1 MKAFFSLLAL
11 AFGFVVTVAF
21 VRVDKLVGERLAGRQ
36 AGGLSMILSGPT
48 EVRSGSTPAKL
59 IKKRLEARR
68 YTVVANEPTAAG
80 EYSITNNS
88 ITVKTRPFRTA
99 TGEEVPTRTFQIQQQ
114 TGEITSAVGQP
125 ISAITLEPKPIAPLG
140 STEVRASSFRS
151 LSQIP
156 RSLQNAFL
164 AIEDRRFYKHWG
176 IDPIGIARA
185 MIKNMRAGRLVEG
198 GSTLTQQLAK
208 NILFTPKKTLGR
220 KVREMFAAL
229 SLERRLSKEEILEL
243 YLNEI
248 YFSQEGQVSV
258 HGVQEA
264 AQSFFGKDVAKI
276 SLAESALLAGLVR
289 APTSYSPRKNI
300 KRSTKRRDLVLAE
313 MRDQGFIEENEFKS
327 AVAEKISLA
336 PPPFRKKDAPFFA
349 AAIERQMADSFDV
362 EAAAVSGVQVHTW
375 LDPDIQQCAEQA
387 VSESIA
393 AIEKTYPRLRKKHK
407 GRAFEQSLVAVEP
420 FSGAIRAFVGG
431 RDFFSNQFDHVMM
444 ARRQIGST
452 IKPFLYLTALDG
464 SLNSYRVA
472 TPISI
477 LSDEPTGITLFD
489 HSQWKP
495 KNYDRTFR
503 GDVTLRYALERSLNI
518 PAVYV
523 AQRVGIPALA
533 NTLRQFAV
541 SPEIPEFPALALGA
555 LDTTLLQL
563 TSAYGALANGG
574 RLVSPR
580 LYNAVIDADGSEL
593 AATVH
598 NEATVAQEGPV
609 YLVTD
614 IMRGVVDRGTAQVIR
629 RMGYKGVAAGKTGTS
644 NDTRDAWF
652 VGFTPRLSVGI
663 WTGFDDN
670 SSLGLTGGAASAP
683 TWARFMK
690 CIEPLVEEEQFIRP
704 PSVEVVALDRE
715 LFCRA
720 SKEHPKERVLTE
732 LFVQGTAPAEE
743 CSASSSET
751 EGGYPPSADD
761 VETSSY
767 PSAEAI
773 GTSEQPSAEE
783 TESQNRNAR
792 RQSFT
797 SESQDLYTQP
807 DSDLAAPPNQPLPR
821 RSSKEAKASNNE
833 PNELDEEKWYSRS
846 AEIDPIE
853 KQERSP
859 TKSYKNDTKRDS
871 RDIDYADDYSTD
883 YEDEGTSDGLY
894 DSN

>member
-1 MKAFFSLLAL
+1 MKSFLSLLLL
-11 AFGFVVTVAF
+11 AVGILVTVFF
-21 VRVDKLVGERLAGRQ
+21 VRVDRLVGDRLTDRQ

-48 EVRSGSTPAKL
+48 EIRSGSVPAKQ

-68 YTVVANEPTAAG
+68 YTAVLKEPSAPGEFRTTAG
-80 EYSITNNS
+80 SLL
-88 ITVKTRPFRTA
+88 VKTRPFRTA
-99 TGEEVPTRTFQIQQQ
+99 SGEEVPARTYRIAQDS
-114 TGEITSAVGQP
+114 GEITSSEGEPVT
-125 ISAITLEPKPIAPLG
+125 AITLEPKAISPLG
-140 STEVRASSFRS
+140 SAEVRASSFRPIN
-151 LSQIP
+151 QIP
-156 RSLQNAFL
+156 RSLQDAFL

-176 IDPIGIARA
+176 VDPVGIARA
-185 MIKNMRAGRLVEG
+185 MVKNILARRLVEG

-258 HGVQEA
+258 HGVPEA
-264 AQSFFGKDVAKI
+264 AMSFFGKDVSKI
-276 SLAESALLAGLVR
+276 TVAEGALLAGLVR
-289 APTSYSPRKNI
+289 APSSYSPRKNL
-300 KRSTKRRDLVLAE
+300 KRATARRNLVLSE
-313 MRDQGFIEENEFKS
+313 MRDQGFIDEKQFTD
-327 AVAEKISLA
+327 AIAEKITLA

-349 AAIERQMADSFDV
+349 AAIEKEMAESFDS
-362 EAAAVSGVQVHTW
+362 EAAAVSGVQVHTY
-375 LDPDIQQCAEQA
+375 LDPDMQQCAEQA

-393 AIEKTYPRLRKKHK
+393 ALEKANPRLRKKHK
-407 GRAFEQSLVAVEP
+407 GKLFEQGLVAIEP

-431 RDFFSNQFDHVMM
+431 RDFSVNQFDHVMM

-503 GDVTLRYALERSLNI
+503 GDVTLRYALERSLNV

-533 NTLRQFAV
+533 NTLRQFSV

-555 LDTTLLQL
+555 LDTTLLKL
-563 TSAYGALANGG
+563 TAAYGALANGG

-580 LYNAVIDADGSEL
+580 LYNAVIDPEGGEIAS
-593 AATVH
+593 TVH
-598 NEATVAQEGPV
+598 NEAPVAQEGPV

-614 IMRGVVDRGTAQVIR
+614 IMRGVIERGTAQVIR

-652 VGFTPRLSVGI
+652 VGFTPRLSVGV

-690 CIEPLVEEEQFIRP
+690 CIEPLVEEEPFIRP
-704 PSVEVVALDRE
+704 PSVEVVNLDRE

-720 SKEHPKERVLTE
+720 SSEYQKERVLTE
-732 LFVQGTAPAEE
+732 LFVQGTAPKEACVDAGSESGEDSGGAASGEYSESEGNITGERQQPQRDQEEEQFDPKVRREYRPVSPEPDSGYGSSREAERTRE
-743 CSASSSET
+743 DADRQIGAVRDDNPNPIYQDEDDWFSRTTPSASRDGET
-751 EGGYPPSADD
+751 TTRRPARRLDEDGGYP
-761 VETSSY
+761 
-767 PSAEAI
+767 AEA
-773 GTSEQPSAEE
+773 
-783 TESQNRNAR
+783 
-792 RQSFT
+792 
-797 SESQDLYTQP
+797 
-807 DSDLAAPPNQPLPR
+807 PR
-821 RSSKEAKASNNE
+821 DGGVN
-833 PNELDEEKWYSRS
+833 
-846 AEIDPIE
+846 
-853 KQERSP
+853 
-859 TKSYKNDTKRDS
+859 
-871 RDIDYADDYSTD
+871 YADTYD
-883 YEDEGTSDGLY
+883 DEGVGEPDWE
-894 DSN
+894 

>member
-1 MKAFFSLLAL
+1 MKAFFSLLIL
-11 AFGFVVTVAF
+11 AFCIVFAVAF

-36 AGGLSMILSGPT
+36 AAGLSMILSGPT
-48 EVRSGSTPAKL
+48 EIRSGSTPAKL
-59 IKKRLEARR
+59 IKRRLEARR
-68 YTVVANEPTAAG
+68 YTVVANEPTSAG
-80 EYSITNNS
+80 EFGITNDI

-99 TGEEVPTRTFQIQQQ
+99 TGEKIPARTFRVQQQ
-114 TGEITSAVGQP
+114 SGEITSDVGQP
-125 ISAITLEPKPIAPLG
+125 ITAITLEPKPIAPLG

-156 RSLQNAFL
+156 RSLQDAFL
-164 AIEDRRFYKHWG
+164 AIEDRRFYKHLG

-185 MIKNMRAGRLVEG
+185 MVKNIRAGRLVEG

-220 KVREMFAAL
+220 KMREMFAAL

-248 YFSQEGQVSV
+248 YFSQEGQISV

-264 AQSFFGKDVAKI
+264 AQSFFGKDITKI

-300 KRSTKRRDLVLAE
+300 KRATKRRDLVLAE
-313 MRDQGFIEENEFKS
+313 MRDQEFIDEKQFK
-327 AVAEKISLA
+327 AAIAEKISLA

-349 AAIERQMADSFDV
+349 AAIEKQMADSFDI

-393 AIEKTYPRLRKKHK
+393 ALEKTYPRLRKKHTGK
-407 GRAFEQSLVAVEP
+407 AFEQSLVAVEP

-431 RDFFSNQFDHVMM
+431 RDFFSNQFDHVTM

-489 HSQWKP
+489 RSQWKP

-580 LYNAVIDADGSEL
+580 LYNAVIDSDGSEL

-598 NEATVAQEGPV
+598 NEAPVAQEGPV

-704 PSVEVVALDRE
+704 PSVEVVTLDRE
-715 LFCRA
+715 LLCRT
-720 SKEHPKERVLTE
+720 SPEHPKDRVLTE
-732 LFVQGTAPAEE
+732 LFVQGTAPVDE
-743 CSASSSET
+743 CSPSSSET
-751 EGGYPPSADD
+751 EGEYPSSADG
-761 VETSSY
+761 EGTSSY
-767 PSAEAI
+767 SGDKAQSTNEQLSAED
-773 GTSEQPSAEE
+773 GEY
-783 TESQNRNAR
+783 QNRNER
-792 RQSFT
+792 RQSFRPE
-797 SESQDLYTQP
+797 SEDLETQP
-807 DSDLAAPPNQPLPR
+807 ESELPPPSIRNLPR
-821 RSSKEAKASNNE
+821 HPSSQAKIRDDGADE
-833 PNELDEEKWYSRS
+833 IDEEEWFSRGT
-846 AEIDPIE
+846 EINPVE
-853 KQERSP
+853 KQRTRP
-859 TKSYKNDTKRDS
+859 TKRDS
-871 RDIDYADDYSTD
+871 RDIDYADDYDTD
-883 YEDEGTSDGLY
+883 YESDRLS
-894 DSN
+894 DRNWE

>member
-1 MKAFFSLLAL
+1 M
-11 AFGFVVTVAF
+11 
-21 VRVDKLVGERLAGRQ
+21 
-36 AGGLSMILSGPT
+36 
-48 EVRSGSTPAKL
+48 
-59 IKKRLEARR
+59 
-68 YTVVANEPTAAG
+68 
-80 EYSITNNS
+80 
-88 ITVKTRPFRTA
+88 VKN
-99 TGEEVPTRTFQIQQQ
+99 I
-114 TGEITSAVGQP
+114 
-125 ISAITLEPKPIAPLG
+125 
-140 STEVRASSFRS
+140 
-151 LSQIP
+151 
-156 RSLQNAFL
+156 
-164 AIEDRRFYKHWG
+164 
-176 IDPIGIARA
+176 
-185 MIKNMRAGRLVEG
+185 RAGRLIEG

-229 SLERRLSKEEILEL
+229 SLERRLSKDDIFEL

-264 AQSFFGKDVAKI
+264 AQSFFGKDVTKI

-300 KRSTKRRDLVLAE
+300 KRATKRRDLVLAE
-313 MRDQGFIEENEFKS
+313 MLDQGFIEEKQYK
-327 AVAEKISLA
+327 AAIDEKISLA

-349 AAIERQMADSFDV
+349 AAIERQMADSFDI

-387 VSESIA
+387 VSESITA
-393 AIEKTYPRLRKKHK
+393 LEKTYPRLRKKHTGK
-407 GRAFEQSLVAVEP
+407 AFEQSLVAIEP

-431 RDFFSNQFDHVMM
+431 RDFFSNQFDHVTM

-580 LYNAVIDADGSEL
+580 FYNSVIDSDGSEL
-593 AATVH
+593 ASTVH
-598 NEATVAQEGPV
+598 NEASVAQEGPV

-704 PSVEVVALDRE
+704 PSVEAVTLDRE
-715 LFCRA
+715 LLCRT
-720 SKEHPKERVLTE
+720 SPEHPKDRVLTE
-732 LFVQGTAPAEE
+732 LFVQGTAPVDQ
-743 CSASSSET
+743 CSESSPET
-751 EGGYPPSADD
+751 DGVYPSSVDD
-761 VETSSY
+761 DDTSSD
-767 PSAEAI
+767 SGDEAT
-773 GTSEQPSAEE
+773 GANQQLSDEKGEY
-783 TESQNRNAR
+783 QNRNGR
-792 RQSFT
+792 RQSFPT
-797 SESQDLYTQP
+797 ESTNLYTEP
-807 DSDLAAPPNQPLPR
+807 ESELSKPSIRNVPR
-821 RSSKEAKASNNE
+821 RPSNQAE
-833 PNELDEEKWYSRS
+833 IRSDAPTELDEEYWFSRGT
-846 AEIDPIE
+846 EIEPVE
-853 KQERSP
+853 KQITRPARGYE
-859 TKSYKNDTKRDS
+859 NETKRDS
-871 RDIDYADDYSTD
+871 RDIDYADDYAID
-883 YEDEGTSDGLY
+883 NEDERKS
-894 DSN
+894 